1 MAATTLLRTR
11 VDKSRAQEAKKI
23 LAGLGLKPGDAVN
36 LLFAQIVNRRGLPFA
51 VQEEGY
57 AYAKAEYG
65 VSPAEL
71 DQAAKSIHRESEQ
84 ARRRGEIKSLPADWR
99 DLRKGA

>member
-11 VDKSRAQEAKKI
+11 VNSSRAQEAKKI
-23 LAGLGLKPGDAVN
+23 LAGLGLTPGDAVN

-57 AYAKAEYG
+57 AYAEAEYG

-71 DQAAKSIHRESEQ
+71 DRAAKSIRRESAQ
-84 ARRRGEIKSLPADWR
+84 ARRRGEITALTADWR
-99 DLRKGA
+99 DLRKGV

>member
-11 VDKSRAQEAKKI
+11 VDKSRARQAKKI

-65 VSPAEL
+65 ISPAEL
-71 DQAAKSIHRESEQ
+71 DQAAENIHRESEQ
-84 ARRRGEIKSLPADWR
+84 ARRGGEIKAVPADWR
-99 DLRKGA
+99 ELRKGA

>member
-11 VDKSRAQEAKKI
+11 VNKSRAREAKKI

-57 AYAKAEYG
+57 AYAEAEYG

-71 DQAAKSIHRESEQ
+71 DRAAESIHRESEQ

>member
-11 VDKSRAQEAKKI
+11 VNRSRATEAKNI
-23 LAGLGLKPGDAVN
+23 LARLGLKPGDAVN

-57 AYAKAEYG
+57 AYAEAEYG

-71 DQAAKSIHRESEQ
+71 DQTAESIRRESER
-84 ARRRGEIKSLPADWR
+84 ARRRLEIKALPADWR